1 MRTGKNIIGFPE
13 PRGNNKKN
21 LLGREI
27 RNRPLQSHGKYI
39 SAPGTALPGLRG
51 G

>member
-21 LLGREI
+21 RLGRET
-27 RNRPLQSHGKYI
+27 RNRPPAKPWQIPESV
-39 SAPGTALPGLRG
+39 TASCDFSN
-51 G
+51 